1 MQDFVRSLDEVCI
14 ALMICRLADSVFV
27 GSVQRDCMLR
37 WMNLRRHRR
46 MCGKG
51 LRSDD
56 GGEGTKAQTKG
67 NNV

>member
-1 MQDFVRSLDEVCI
+1 
-14 ALMICRLADSVFV
+14 MICRLADTEKV

-37 WMNLRRHRR
+37 WMNLRRQRR

>member
-1 MQDFVRSLDEVCI
+1 MEAVFSVQMR
-14 ALMICRLADSVFV
+14 CRLADTEKV

-37 WMNLRRHRR
+37 WMNLRRQRR